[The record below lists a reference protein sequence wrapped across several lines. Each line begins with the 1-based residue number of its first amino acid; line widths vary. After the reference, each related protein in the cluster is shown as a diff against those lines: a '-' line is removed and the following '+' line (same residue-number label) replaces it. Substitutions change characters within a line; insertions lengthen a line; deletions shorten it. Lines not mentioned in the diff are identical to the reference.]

1 MKVNF
6 GGFVPASTVDWRGR
20 AVCTVFFR
28 GCPAD
33 CYYCHNRALCE
44 GEDLRDIAEVV
55 RMIDESRLLVSGVV
69 FSGGE
74 ATMQQDGLLAL
85 AGACREM
92 DLAVG
97 LQTNG
102 MFPGTLQALLDRD
115 LVDMIA
121 LDIKT
126 RWERYDDLLGIP
138 AVDRVKCSLA
148 LCTAAAE
155 RGDLER
161 FEAVVTLF
169 PGWEDDLAYIAP
181 EVGGADLVLQQGT
194 FGTIPPLTRQDLEAV
209 ADTLSRQVKIRTRED
224 GEVLYD
230 GRSRRRAGR

>member
-6 GGFVPASTVDWRGR
+6 GGFVQVSTVDWRGR

-33 CYYCHNRALCE
+33 CYYCHNRALRE
-44 GEDLRDIAEVV
+44 GEDLRDIAEIAG
-55 RMIDESRLLVSGVV
+55 MIDETRLLVSGAV

-74 ATMQQDGLLAL
+74 ATMQKEALLAL
-85 AGACREM
+85 AEECRRM

-126 RWERYDDLLGIP
+126 RWERYDELLGVP
-138 AVDRVKCSLA
+138 AVDRVKRSLA
-148 LCTAAAE
+148 LCTAAAG

-161 FEAVVTLF
+161 FEVVVTLF

-181 EVGGADLVLQQGT
+181 EVRGADLVLQQGT

-209 ADTLSRQVKIRTRED
+209 ADTLSRQVRIRTRED

-230 GRSRRRAGR
+230 GSRRRRAGR